1 MTANRPLERYLDLIR
16 AEYRES
22 PGLRLSRAQVERL
35 WHLDQAT
42 CDAVLEALVSGG
54 FLRCTRDRQYVR
66 ADGGDEVP
74 LGITKSSYRPRPVPR
89 AE

>member
-1 MTANRPLERYLDLIR
+1 VTGDRPLERYLRLIR

-35 WHLDQAT
+35 WHLDRAT
-42 CDAVLEALVSGG
+42 CDAVLEALLAAR
-54 FLRCTRDRQYVR
+54 FLRCTREGHYVR
-66 ADGGDEVP
+66 ADRGDEVP
-74 LGITKSSYRPRPVPR
+74 LELTKPSNRLRPVPR